1 MKMGGWKMKVGVF
14 GIGGVGGFVGGA
26 LARVHGE
33 TYFCARGENLETIR
47 RGGLRVESVQLGNF
61 TAVPAEIS
69 ERAADLGV
77 MDVLVVAC
85 KGYDLEASCAAM
97 RPMVGPRTL
106 VVPLLNGVVVSEQME
121 PLLPPCLLADGTIRV
136 FSHLEAPGV
145 VVQTAGQCSVVLGM
159 KDGSRPAALDAAAEL
174 LNRAGVETKVTDRIV
189 RASWNK
195 YVTMGSNSCVF
206 CWYNGPAGKVLA
218 DPDHEKVIRAVI
230 GEMTAV
236 AAAKGVDLPASLPD
250 KLADAFE
257 KMPADT
263 VTSLYRDLSAGKD
276 PARTELDHIIGR
288 MVRLGRETGV
298 PVPYHEAAYEKWRK

>member
-85 KGYDLEASCAAM
+85 KGYELEASCAAM
-97 RPMVGPRTL
+97 RPMVGARTL

-159 KDGSRPAALDAAAEL
+159 KDGSRPAAFDAAAEL
-174 LNRAGVETKVTDRIV
+174 LNRSGVETKVTDRIV

-206 CWYNGPAGKVLA
+206 CWYDGPAGKVLA

-250 KLADAFE
+250 KLVDAFE

>member
-14 GIGGVGGFVGGA
+14 GIGGIGGFVGGA

-33 TYFCARGENLETIR
+33 TYFCARGENLKAIR

-61 TAVPAEIS
+61 TAVPAGIS

-77 MDVLVVAC
+77 MDVLIVAC

-97 RPMVGPRTL
+97 RPMIGARTL
-106 VVPLLNGVVVSEQME
+106 VIPLLNGVVVSEQME
-121 PLLPPCLLADGTIRV
+121 PFLPPCLLADGTIRV

-174 LNRAGVETKVTDRIV
+174 LNRSGIETKVTDHIV

-206 CWYNGPAGKVLA
+206 CWYDGPAGKVLA

-236 AAAKGVDLPASLPD
+236 AAANGVDLPASLPD
-250 KLADAFE
+250 KLLDAFE
-257 KMPADT
+257 RMPADT
-263 VTSLYRDLSAGKD
+263 VTSLYRDLSAGKY

>member
-1 MKMGGWKMKVGVF
+1 MKVGVF
-14 GIGGVGGFVGGA
+14 GIGGIGGLVGGA

-33 TYFCARGENLETIR
+33 TYFCARGENLKAIR

-61 TAVPAEIS
+61 TAVPAGIS

-77 MDVLVVAC
+77 MDVLIVAC

-97 RPMVGPRTL
+97 RPMIGARTL
-106 VVPLLNGVVVSEQME
+106 VIPLLNGVVVSEQME
-121 PLLPPCLLADGTIRV
+121 PFLPPCLLADGTIRV

-174 LNRAGVETKVTDRIV
+174 LNRSGIETKVTDHIV

-206 CWYNGPAGKVLA
+206 CWYDGPAGKVLA
-218 DPDHEKVIRAVI
+218 DPDHERVVRAVI

-236 AAAKGVDLPASLPD
+236 AAANGVDLPASLPD
-250 KLADAFE
+250 KLLDAFE
-257 KMPADT
+257 RMPADT
-263 VTSLYRDLSAGKD
+263 VTSLYRDLSAGKY

>member
-14 GIGGVGGFVGGA
+14 GIGGIGGFVGGA

-33 TYFCARGENLETIR
+33 TYFCARGENLKAIR

-61 TAVPAEIS
+61 TAVPAGIS

-77 MDVLVVAC
+77 MDVLIVAC

-97 RPMVGPRTL
+97 RPMIGARTL
-106 VVPLLNGVVVSEQME
+106 VIPLLNGVVVSEQME
-121 PLLPPCLLADGTIRV
+121 PFLPPCLLADGTIRV

-174 LNRAGVETKVTDRIV
+174 LNRSGIETKVTDHIV

-206 CWYNGPAGKVLA
+206 CWYDGPAGKVLA
-218 DPDHEKVIRAVI
+218 DPDHEKAIRAVV

-236 AAAKGVDLPASLPD
+236 AAAKGVELSAALPD
-250 KLADAFE
+250 KLVDAFE
-257 KMPADT
+257 RMPADT
-263 VTSLYRDLSAGKD
+263 VTSLYRDLSAGKY

>member
-1 MKMGGWKMKVGVF
+1 MKVGVF
-14 GIGGVGGFVGGA
+14 GIGGIGGFVGGA

-33 TYFCARGENLETIR
+33 TYFCARGENLEAIR
-47 RGGLRVESVQLGNF
+47 RGGLRVDSVKLGRF
-61 TAVPAEIS
+61 TARPAALS
-69 ERAADLGV
+69 DDAAALGV
-77 MDVLVVAC
+77 MDALIVAC

-97 RPMVGPRTL
+97 SPMVGAQTL
-106 VVPLLNGVVVSEQME
+106 VIPLLNGVVVSEQME
-121 PLLPPCLLADGTIRV
+121 PFLPPCLLADGTIRV
-136 FSHLEAPGV
+136 FSHLEAPGA
-145 VVQTAGQCSVVLGM
+145 VVQTAGQCSVVVGM
-159 KDGSRPAALDAAAEL
+159 RDGSRPAALDAAAEL
-174 LNRAGVETKVTDRIV
+174 LNRAGIETKVTDHIV

-206 CWYNGPAGKVLA
+206 CWYDGPAGKVLA

-263 VTSLYRDLSAGKD
+263 VTSLYRDLSAGKN